1 MREGRECSWK
11 VQFISIN
18 NVWRYINLGIDQLA
32 GYLRREGFDVRL
44 SYSLRRYSAEQ
55 IFADLDLTC
64 QVFAFSVMTANYER
78 SKEVIELIKE
88 AKPNAIIVF
97 GGGFVTR
104 YYNEVLDEFP
114 AVDYITLGD
123 GELPTAY
130 LFGELRA
137 AWVEGRIPNV
147 SHPSVVTHG
156 ARVGKVVQINRD
168 VVDMPAL
175 DGYEEFFAEHN
186 KRKVHCIQS
195 KNNICTGKCSFC
207 TERHGHPVFR
217 DVDVL
222 VHQIVTVHKK
232 YGVTKFFFTDDN
244 ILDPNNAA
252 AREHVNRLCDSLRKT
267 GLKLAYQC
275 YIKALSI
282 HDTPADHALLE
293 NMRNAGFIE
302 VFFGAEAGNQED
314 LDLYRK
320 MTRVEENYTAVRM
333 LKQHGLFPILGYIA
347 FNPYSTLERIT
358 KNFMYLV
365 ETGCTHLF
373 NYIFAFL
380 QLNKYTELYDRV
392 KRDGL
397 LDSPDTVYVDAKYHY
412 QNEEV
417 VALLD
422 YVRTEMVPKFDKI
435 VYHLDWVIYN
445 TREYCWCYEDLP
457 DFTKE
462 LERYQTEDV
471 LFLRENLS
479 VLFVDYDIEGFRKMS
494 DAFWE
499 HFYSREKRLKEI
511 HDVIIER
518 TENGRLKC

>member
-137 AWVEGRIPNV
+137 AWVDGRIPNV

-156 ARVGKVVQINRD
+156 SRVGKVVQINRD

-217 DVDVL
+217 DVNVL

-232 YGVTKFFFTDDN
+232 YGVTKFFLRTTTFLIPTMRRRESMSIGCVMHFGRRGSSWRIN
-244 ILDPNNAA
+244 VILRPCRFMIRRQIMPCWRICGLQVSSKSFLVLK
-252 AREHVNRLCDSLRKT
+252 RE
-267 GLKLAYQC
+267 
-275 YIKALSI
+275 IK
-282 HDTPADHALLE
+282 
-293 NMRNAGFIE
+293 
-302 VFFGAEAGNQED
+302 
-314 LDLYRK
+314 K
-320 MTRVEENYTAVRM
+320 
-333 LKQHGLFPILGYIA
+333 ILIC
-347 FNPYSTLERIT
+347 TER
-358 KNFMYLV
+358 
-365 ETGCTHLF
+365 
-373 NYIFAFL
+373 
-380 QLNKYTELYDRV
+380 
-392 KRDGL
+392 
-397 LDSPDTVYVDAKYHY
+397 
-412 QNEEV
+412 
-417 VALLD
+417 
-422 YVRTEMVPKFDKI
+422 
-435 VYHLDWVIYN
+435 
-445 TREYCWCYEDLP
+445 
-457 DFTKE
+457 
-462 LERYQTEDV
+462 
-471 LFLRENLS
+471 
-479 VLFVDYDIEGFRKMS
+479 
-494 DAFWE
+494 
-499 HFYSREKRLKEI
+499 
-511 HDVIIER
+511 
-518 TENGRLKC
+518 